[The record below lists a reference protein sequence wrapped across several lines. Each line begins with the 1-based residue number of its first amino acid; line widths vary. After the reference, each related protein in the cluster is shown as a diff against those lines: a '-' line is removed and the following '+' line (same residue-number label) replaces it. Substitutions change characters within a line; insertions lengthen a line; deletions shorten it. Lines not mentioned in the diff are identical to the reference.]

1 MRSRGSAY
9 LDGSLELQ
17 QDGLADEDLTG
28 LGAQEPDFGLQKLH
42 LLAGSAA
49 TDLEE
54 AVDDGV

>member
-1 MRSRGSAY
+1 MY

-17 QDGLADEDLTG
+17 QDGLADEDLAG
-28 LGAQEPDFGLQKLH
+28 LGAQEPDLRLQELH
-42 LLAGSAA
+42 LLARPAA